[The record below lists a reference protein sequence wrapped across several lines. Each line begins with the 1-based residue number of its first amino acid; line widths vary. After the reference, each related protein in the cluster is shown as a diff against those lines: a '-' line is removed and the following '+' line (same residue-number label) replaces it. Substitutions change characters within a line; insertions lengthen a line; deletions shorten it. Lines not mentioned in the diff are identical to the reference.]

1 MKYIRTISNFGGST
15 GLTMPQ
21 DLLNY
26 LNLEKGDKI
35 VIEDHKD
42 EQGKTFITVRGHQDD
57 DKDTTTTQ

>member
-1 MKYIRTISNFGGST
+1 MKYIRTITNFGGST

-35 VIEDHKD
+35 SIEDHKD
-42 EQGKTFITVRGHQDD
+42 EYGTYIIVRGYQDD
-57 DKDTTTTQ
+57 DKDTETTQ